1 MYTDYSIEKE
11 KILIDNIVQMKTSVK
26 VFPNYINKITFPL
39 YKNLEENTSIEFNF
53 PLTVLVGAN
62 GTNKSSVLRALQGS
76 VEGISLG
83 NYWFSTSMDPIEE
96 SGSINKRNC
105 FYYEY
110 IDTND
115 NHSIKEVLKQRAP
128 RKGDPDYWETAR
140 PVQKYG
146 MKKLPEGVDRN
157 PAVKKDVLYL
167 DFRSELSAFDKCFY
181 MGLNG
186 YTRMIDKKKYMRG
199 QSKKLKTVITNN
211 KIMKLKN
218 STPQNELPIQ
228 LNKEELN
235 CISFVLGKNY
245 NSGTL
250 IKHKFFEDW
259 GYSVVLNQET
269 FNYSEAMAGSGE
281 IAAVRIVHELLNAKE
296 GSLILLDEPEV
307 SLHPGAQA
315 RIKFLILEQ
324 IKKKK
329 IQVIIS
335 THSTIF
341 VENLPKNAIKKFD
354 LDPSIQKINI
364 KNTCLFYEAFYSL
377 GQRILNTDNVIHVE
391 DKLAKKIIEAILKE
405 IHPNLLD
412 TWNVIYSPG
421 GESAIK
427 KSSIPVYSSRNER
440 NTYVIFDGD
449 QNRCYPFKDLNDFS
463 GKELDPNNFDDI
475 IKQITG
481 TTVSFITDG
490 QNGNGRYDQKLAL
503 QKEYYN
509 FFKEKVFYLPL
520 QIPEDIIW
528 NEEYIRM
535 NVNNEDKMNMIL
547 SKGNSK
553 ARIFEASK
561 FIFRREDNIESLEDM
576 LITKWVE
583 SESVEKEQIKDMLN
597 QIIEQSQLN
606 LLTNV

>member
-1 MYTDYSIEKE
+1 MYTDYTIEKE
-11 KILIDNIVQMKTSVK
+11 KILIDTIVKMKQSIK
-26 VFPNYINKITFPL
+26 VFPNYINKIIFPL

-83 NYWFSTSMDPIEE
+83 NFWFSTSMDPIKE
-96 SGSINKRNC
+96 SGTDNRRNC
-105 FYYEY
+105 FFYEY
-110 IDTND
+110 VDAND
-115 NHSIKEVLKQRAP
+115 NYSLKEVLKQRAP

-146 MKKLPEGVDRN
+146 MKKLSEGVERN

-186 YTRMIDKKKYMRG
+186 YTKMVDKKKYMRG
-199 QSKKLKTVITNN
+199 QSKKLKTVITDN
-211 KIMKLKN
+211 KIMRMKN
-218 STPQNELPIQ
+218 NTPQNELPIQ
-228 LNKEELN
+228 LTEEELK

-281 IAAVRIVHELLNAKE
+281 IAAVRIVHELLNTKE
-296 GSLILLDEPEV
+296 ESLILLDEPEV

-315 RIKFLILEQ
+315 RIKYLILEL

-341 VENLPKNAIKKFD
+341 VENLPKNAIKKFE

-377 GQRILNTDNVIHVE
+377 GQRILNTENVIHVE
-391 DKLAKKIIEAILKE
+391 DKLAKKIVEVIMKDV
-405 IHPNLLD
+405 HSKLLD
-412 TWNVIYSPG
+412 DWNVIYSPG

-427 KSSIPVYSSRNER
+427 NSSIPVYSSKNAT

-449 QNRCYPFKDLNDFS
+449 QNPNYLFKDIKDFS
-463 GKELDPNNFDDI
+463 ARELDSEFDDI

-481 TTVSFITDG
+481 TTINFITDG
-490 QNGNGRYDQKLAL
+490 QNGNGRCDQKLNL
-503 QKEYYN
+503 QTKYYN
-509 FFKEKVFYLPL
+509 FYKEKVFYLPL
-520 QIPEDIIW
+520 SIPEDIIW
-528 NEEYIRM
+528 NEEFIRL
-535 NVNNEDKMNMIL
+535 NVDNEEKMDKIM

-561 FIFRREDNIESLEDM
+561 IIFGREDNIESLEDM
-576 LITKWVE
+576 LITKWAK
-583 SESVEKEQIKDMLN
+583 SKSVEKEQIKEIIN
-597 QIIEQSQLN
+597 QILEQSNMLMN
-606 LLTNV
+606 T